1 MRKTDIVKF
10 LLLHFL
16 MICLILSNSNCN
28 SNLTSNFGK
37 NKRQEK
43 KKIKR
48 KLDEPDSIISCI
60 KSRYVD
66 EQQSFIFMDLKIY
79 LDTLFLED
87 QIQQKG
93 LTRYKE
99 SLSKSMKDAAE
110 ILESTLKIYKGWG
123 YEIGDDTNNKITECG
138 ITKWNKNLIGQGVTS
153 DNDMYEQ
160 GVSLIIMFK
169 FEEENSMGNKIAKS
183 KLIIQDFCDNP
194 EVGVVSLNP
203 DIDYTNLSSEYLTIT
218 LLQQFTHIIA
228 FNENILDSVY
238 MNILEKIDEKP
249 DHYYLKTEKVLEFSK
264 LYFGCDSNENG
275 IEVVKDED
283 GNFHWSARYLLGDYM
298 AEPSYTEEQA
308 ISKFTLAFFDDL
320 GYLQVIKDYTGGLM
334 RFGKN
339 KGCDFLT
346 TRCDVNTFE
355 NEFYFPPDSSISFN
369 ENSCSSGRQS
379 KTVYK
384 LTDYTDDL
392 PANYIYFSSYPKKGG
407 FLESAEYCIVA
418 QSNSEVIYGSRC
430 SNTKNT
436 PNADRG
442 ESYSSTSFC
451 AISSLVKSTNSNH
464 ETLSEVYDS
473 VCFKMYCSE
482 KSLTIQVGE
491 DYLVCPREGG
501 RIRGKDFDGYL
512 LCPDY
517 NLICTGSVM
526 CNNLLDCLKAESQ
539 EKENTYKYKGSSGTD
554 ADDELL
560 YEIKTSQ
567 IPTVYKTQEMKGW
580 ELSEGATCP
589 KLCSQCDKNR
599 KCVKC
604 APNYKVVSNNCV
616 QKVENC
622 KVYDED
628 ENCQECIDEYV
639 FVDGDNTACFKKD
652 ELGDQYFQD
661 PDNINNYIKCSSKI
675 SNCKICEDLNLCNT
689 CENGFGLTYDSSS
702 CIEISKNEYY
712 LDNGKYKPCSSAP
725 DLTNCKKCKKNVL
738 NVVNCLECDN
748 EYALIH
754 GESEKDVCK
763 PKADYQNK
771 EDMYSNDGGL
781 NYYPCYN
788 TLYHSVENCLNCEN
802 KESCQ
807 TCNTDYV
814 VVNSNKLCVLSEDIE
829 NKKYYLD
836 PSNNFYYLCAQK
848 IRGCNKCENGNACL
862 ECDSEYFFD
871 EYNKC
876 VHSSLTILKY
886 YLDPITGK
894 YVSCTKIEN
903 CEECTSA
910 SQCTKCQDGYKF
922 NNNKCEEIKE
932 ENDYNKIK
940 ALATAGVILGT
951 LALIVAIF
959 AVLLVL
965 FKNKLF
971 RPNNMHNLTEEIND
985 VKVLNEPEE
994 IVVSKKNKRSIH
1006 NEVKDEQ

>member
-1 MRKTDIVKF
+1 M
-10 LLLHFL
+10 
-16 MICLILSNSNCN
+16 
-28 SNLTSNFGK
+28 NLPNYNFDK

-48 KLDEPDSIISCI
+48 KLDEPNIDSIKACI
-60 KSRYVD
+60 ETRYVD
-66 EQQSFIFMDLKIY
+66 AEGSFILVDLKIY
-79 LDTLFLED
+79 LDTLYLED
-87 QIQQKG
+87 QMQQKS
-93 LTRYKE
+93 LTKYKE
-99 SLSKSMKDAAE
+99 SLFKSMKDAAE

-123 YEIGDDTNNKITECG
+123 YEIEDDTDNEIIDSG
-138 ITKWNKNLIGQGVTS
+138 ITKWNKNLMGQDVTRE
-153 DNDMYEQ
+153 NDMYEQ
-160 GVSLIIMFK
+160 GISLIIMFK
-169 FEEENSMGNKIAKS
+169 FEEENSMGDKIAKS

-203 DIDYTNLSSEYLTIT
+203 DIDYTKLSSEYLTII
-218 LLQQFTHIIA
+218 LLQQFTHILA
-228 FNENILDSVY
+228 FNDKIFESVY
-238 MNILEKIDEKP
+238 MNILEEIDGKP
-249 DHYYLKTEKVLEFSK
+249 NHYYLKTEKVLEYSK
-264 LYFGCDSNENG
+264 LYFGCNSNGNG
-275 IEVVKDED
+275 MEVVMDED
-283 GNFHWSARYLLGDYM
+283 ENFHWSARYLLGDYM
-298 AEPSYTEEQA
+298 AESSYTEEQV
-308 ISKFTLAFFDDL
+308 ISNFTLALFEDL
-320 GYLQVIKDYTGGLM
+320 GYLQVKKAYTGGLM

-346 TRCDVNTFE
+346 DKCNVDKFE
-355 NEFYFPPDSSISFN
+355 NEFYFPPDSSSTSFI
-369 ENSCSSGRQS
+369 ENSCSSGRLS

-384 LTDYTDDL
+384 LTEYAENLQSD
-392 PANYIYFSSYPKKGG
+392 YIYFSSDSKKGG

-464 ETLSEVYDS
+464 ETLSGVYDS

-482 KSLTIQVGE
+482 KSLTIQVGD

-526 CNNLLDCLKAESQ
+526 CNNLLDCLKAESKD
-539 EKENTYKYKGSSGTD
+539 KENTYKYKGSIGTD

-567 IPTVYKTQEMKGW
+567 IPKTYMEQEMKGW

-589 KLCSQCDKNR
+589 KLCSQCNKN
-599 KCVKC
+599 KQCVKC
-604 APNYKVVSNNCV
+604 APNYKVVNNRCV

-622 KVYDED
+622 KEYDED
-628 ENCQECIDEYV
+628 ENCKECIDGYV

-661 PDNINNYIKCSSKI
+661 PENANNYIKCSTKI
-675 SNCKICEDLNLCNT
+675 SNCKVCEDISHCKT
-689 CENGFGLTYDSSS
+689 CENSFGLTYDSAA
-702 CIEISKNEYY
+702 CIDVSKNEYY
-712 LDNGKYKPCSSAP
+712 LDDGKYKPCSSAP

-738 NVVNCLECDN
+738 NVVNCLECDD

-754 GESEKDVCK
+754 GESENDVCK
-763 PKADYQNK
+763 PKADYQSK
-771 EDMYSNDGGL
+771 ADMYSNDGGL

-788 TLYHSVENCLNCEN
+788 ILYHSVENCLNCEN
-802 KESCQ
+802 KE
-807 TCNTDYV
+807 TCEACKSDYV
-814 VVNSNKLCVLSEDIE
+814 VVNSNKLCVLRDDIE

-848 IRGCNKCENGNACL
+848 MKGCNKCENGNACL
-862 ECDSEYFFD
+862 ECDTEYYYD
-871 EYNKC
+871 EYDKC

-894 YVSCTKIEN
+894 YVSCNKIQN

-922 NNNKCEEIKE
+922 NNNICEEIKE
-932 ENDYNKIK
+932 ENDYEKIK

-971 RPNNMHNLTEEIND
+971 RPSNMHNLTEEIND

-994 IVVSKKNKRSIH
+994 IVVAKKNKRSIH